1 MPLRPRRPRAA
12 PRRSASLLG
21 TLARALRTPASSPS
35 PATHP
40 PQPPASRVPGV
51 PGAGPS
57 RTQLRAL
64 PRRGPNKS
72 LAFNYSSGL
81 ILMQLP
87 GGGRRAG
94 CWGGCGF
101 FKPWEVGF
109 GGAGPQGAG
118 RWPRLAAG
126 DASPP
131 APARL
136 RLLSP
141 GGGARRQ
148 MGSCRG
154 GSEPPRRLCII
165 MTKSVPTLL
174 SLGHSRHLQLHHLPD
189 AVTAWERKPHFLRL
203 ENGTKNNPLCR
214 AAVRIK
220 QALLTERFA
229 KCKRAPGDVSGA
241 WLVARNVPGSSER
254 GHGTPAL

>member
-1 MPLRPRRPRAA
+1 MAGAQDVRSRYCSLSRPRGPGSPRRPGRGDLGC
-12 PRRSASLLG
+12 PSVPASLEQPP
-21 TLARALRTPASSPS
+21 ALRLAPWHTSSGS
-35 PATHP
+35 PHTSKLALTGDAP
-40 PQPPASRVPGV
+40 TPASRVPGAR
-51 PGAGPS
+51 P
-57 RTQLRAL
+57 RLTQPRAL

-87 GGGRRAG
+87 GGGWRAG

-101 FKPWEVGF
+101 YKPWEVGF

-118 RWPRLAAG
+118 RWPRLVAG

-154 GSEPPRRLCII
+154 GSDSPRRLCII
-165 MTKSVPTLL
+165 MTKSMQTLL
-174 SLGHSRHLQLHHLPD
+174 SRGHSRHLQLHHLPD
-189 AVTAWERKPHFLRL
+189 
-203 ENGTKNNPLCR
+203 GS
-214 AAVRIK
+214 
-220 QALLTERFA
+220 LTCCVWKMGPKITPFA
-229 KCKRAPGDVSGA
+229 GPR
-241 WLVARNVPGSSER
+241 
-254 GHGTPAL
+254 